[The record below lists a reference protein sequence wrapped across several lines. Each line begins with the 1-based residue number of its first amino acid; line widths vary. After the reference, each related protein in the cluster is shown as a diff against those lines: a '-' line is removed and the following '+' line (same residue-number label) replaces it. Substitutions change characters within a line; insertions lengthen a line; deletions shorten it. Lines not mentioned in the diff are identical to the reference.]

1 MVRSCL
7 LVMLAMAVV
16 LPVAAQEDE
25 DVSILL
31 ERARQERRNLE
42 EQIAREEQRLTR
54 IEAELVQLRRQR
66 AIMASA
72 QSAFELG
79 EQLYTSGSIVWAR
92 DAFKSVVES
101 FPDSRYYD
109 RSLFRLELIE
119 FQLQSFDQ
127 ALEYGTRLRE
137 ESPGFEH
144 LDLSLIVSAL
154 CHHNLGQFE
163 RSRQMLDDVSPG
175 SDYAK
180 LGRYLKAVGYVEE
193 GNIDMARQVLID
205 LIENAGFSKKE
216 TDLADRARIAL
227 AQLLV
232 EEEGRYEEALEYYD
246 KISPFSSYYDVAML
260 GKVWTLMRQESYQD
274 AYNLA
279 ERVLEEVPGSDLRSE
294 FELAMANCALGAE
307 DLDIAIHKYE
317 RLLRENLSGE
327 DYYDILLSGGSSPNE
342 QYEAERERLERIRLG
357 LAELKEEAYTQGDL
371 ELVELIEEEEA
382 QLRQL
387 FVEMSNLESELAMP
401 VDIDQESLRRELNVL
416 ISRSRESTKALAV
429 SVDEVERIAESR
441 GSSQDLQRLQ
451 RLEEEVNRI
460 HLALQD
466 LASQFESGL
475 TQEHDWVQETN
486 YGIAIAKYM
495 ERELKRDS
503 LAYLGRMYAQR
514 IDEAYTQKDTT
525 MAEILIQQRQEE
537 SRALQ
542 ARIQQA
548 ALESAT
554 YFEEYM
560 ASFPDSRFI
569 PDVLVRLAQLYYDI
583 DKANYLDRL
592 DQAEG
597 YVPEDYSRSVE
608 LYQRVL
614 TNYPGSEVEDVALYS
629 LGYCLS
635 VMGDPT
641 EAVSKYKTLL
651 ERWPNSELAPETYIR
666 TGDYYFDSFE
676 FDSARAYYRHVLD
689 YPGMDP
695 DHFQLGVY
703 KLAWTEYM
711 LNNYLKS
718 AATFGYL
725 IKDSQLMDSL
735 GVSRRG
741 GAMVD
746 EAVEY
751 IAHDFM
757 EQKKGPPVSMA
768 TSFLDDFGDREV
780 SFEVLKHM
788 ADFYREQGYWS
799 DAIDSY
805 EALLNRHPN
814 HQRAPF
820 FQARIAVCY
829 EGMGDHEQAAVAR
842 EALVDEYGEQSE
854 WAQEVGEEASMAAI
868 DSLRGSSLE
877 QAIAFYHNQAV
888 EMAKESPAQARPYYE
903 SLTDRI
909 EIYLQEYG
917 DSRSTYDFRFLL
929 GDAYYA
935 LGNYVEAGDTYM
947 AVARDSISSQRRED
961 AANNAW
967 SSYFIAYDEQP
978 GIDSAEVRQ
987 KQIEATNFYV
997 ESFPQGENAPQFLF
1011 GVAGNLYNAKKYN
1024 QARELYTTVYNQ
1036 YPNCDYAARSA
1047 RFIAAAYEAE
1057 EMYSDAEEWY
1067 SRASETAART
1077 GEDLGEDVELL
1088 AATAAYRDASS
1099 LAESEDTS
1107 SLIAAAQR
1115 YEESARNHPE
1125 SEIAP
1130 NALYD
1135 AGETF
1140 GKAGAIEDAIRVF
1153 RDLAQL
1159 YPESELAPKGM
1170 LRAAYMARELGRN
1183 EMAGD
1188 TYLEAY
1194 SMFPNYQD
1202 MGRALYSAAVAYEE
1216 AERMDLAVNVY
1227 DRIISERT
1235 GSADMMVHVYGRYGK
1250 HLYDMGS
1257 FSRARNMFQDC
1268 IEVYDQHRSGDP
1280 FFPAQSAFYLGE
1292 MAYEDYDALEV
1303 TTETAQR
1310 KTQLM
1315 QEAERWYGKAL
1326 EYRNDVY
1333 FMAACVRAGELYED
1347 FANAIAFMDPPA
1359 EIADDPNAVDE
1370 FYNSLY
1376 SRFYEP
1382 KMQQA
1387 QQVYRTA
1394 LEKAV
1399 SSGIDNE
1406 WVEKAAEHLDLIA
1419 PGMPAEIGYVS
1430 ETEEAAPT
1438 TGEPTEGAPEEG
1450 EETEEGFEAAEE
1462 PETEQPPSEE
1472 EEEEPEQVGEEVE
1485 EQPSEYEEEEGEGG
1499 GCFLW
1504 PF

>member
-1 MVRSCL
+1 MNRSFL
-7 LVMLAMAVV
+7 LVLLTLSIALPALAQ
-16 LPVAAQEDE
+16 PREEEE
-25 DVSILL
+25 DVSVLL
-31 ERARQERRNLE
+31 ERARQERHSLE
-42 EQIAREEQRLTR
+42 EQIAREEERLAR
-54 IEAELVQLRRQR
+54 IEGELVQLRRQR

-72 QSAFELG
+72 ESAFELG

-92 DAFKSVVES
+92 DAFRSVLEN
-101 FPDSRYYD
+101 FPQSRYYD
-109 RSLFRLELIE
+109 KSLFRLELIE
-119 FQLQSFDQ
+119 FQLQSYEQ
-127 ALEYGTRLRE
+127 ALEYGNRLRDE
-137 ESPGFEH
+137 FPGFEH
-144 LDLSLIVSAL
+144 MDLSLIISAL
-154 CHHNLGQFE
+154 SHHNLGQFE
-163 RSRQMLDDVSPG
+163 QSRRVLDAIPPQSE
-175 SDYAK
+175 YEK

-193 GNIDMARQVLID
+193 DNIDMARQVLID

-232 EEEGRYEEALEYYD
+232 EEEGRYEEAIEYYD
-246 KISPFSSYYDVAML
+246 RISPFSSYYDVAML
-260 GKVWTLMRQESYQD
+260 GKVWALMRQESYQD

-279 ERVLEEVPGSDLRSE
+279 DRVLEEVPGSDLRSE

-307 DLDIAIHKYE
+307 DLDIAIRKYE
-317 RLLRENLSGE
+317 RLLRENLSSE
-327 DYYDILLSGGSSPNE
+327 DYYDVLLSDAGAPDE
-342 QYEAERERLERIRLG
+342 QYRAERERLERIRLG

-371 ELVELIEEEEA
+371 EMVELIEQEEA

-387 FVEMSNLESELAMP
+387 FVEMSNLESELAIP
-401 VDIDQESLRRELNVL
+401 VDMDQEDLRRELNAL
-416 ISRSRESTKALAV
+416 ISRSRESTEALAV
-429 SVDEVERIAESR
+429 SVEEVERIAETR
-441 GSSQDLQRLQ
+441 GSSQDVHRLQ

-486 YGIAIAKYM
+486 YGIAIAMYM

-503 LAYLGRMYAQR
+503 LAYLGRLYARR
-514 IDEAYTQKDTT
+514 IDEAYTQKDTVL
-525 MAEILIQQRQEE
+525 AETLIQQRQEE

-542 ARIQQA
+542 ARIQRA

-614 TNYPGSEVEDVALYS
+614 TNYPGCEVEDVALYS

-651 ERWPNSELAPETYIR
+651 ERYPDSDLAPETYIR

-676 FDSARAYYRHVLD
+676 FDSAHAYYKHVLD

-695 DHFQLGVY
+695 DHFELGVY

-711 LNNYLKS
+711 LNNYLRS

-735 GVSRRG
+735 GISRRG

-746 EAVEY
+746 EAMEY

-757 EQKKGPPVSMA
+757 EQKEGPPVRLA
-768 TSFLDDFGDREV
+768 TNFLDEFGDREV
-780 SFEVLKHM
+780 SFSVLKHM
-788 ADFYREQGYWS
+788 ADFYREQGYWA

-805 EALLNRHPN
+805 GALLNRHPH

-820 FQARIAVCY
+820 FQAHVAACY

-842 EALVDEYGEQSE
+842 EALVDEYGDQSDWAEQ
-854 WAQEVGEEASMAAI
+854 VGEEVSMAAI
-868 DSLRGSSLE
+868 DSLRGTSLE

-888 EMAKESPAQARPYYE
+888 EIAKESPAQARPYYE

-909 EIYLQEYG
+909 EIFLRDYG
-917 DSRSTYDFRFLL
+917 DSRSSYDFRFLL

-935 LGNYVEAGDTYM
+935 LGSYIEAGDTYM
-947 AVARDSISSQRRED
+947 AVARDSISSQRKED

-967 SSYFIAYDEQP
+967 SSYFIAYSEQP

-987 KQIEATNFYV
+987 KQIDATNFYIDN
-997 ESFPQGENAPQFLF
+997 FPQGENAPQFLF
-1011 GVAGNLYNAKKYN
+1011 GVAGNLYNAKNYT
-1024 QARELYTTVYNQ
+1024 QARDLYMEIYNQ
-1036 YPNCDYAARSA
+1036 YPNCRYAARSA
-1047 RFIAAAYEAE
+1047 RLIAAAFEAE
-1057 EMYSDAEEWY
+1057 EMYGEAEDWY
-1067 SRASETAART
+1067 SRASQTAART
-1077 GEDLGEDVELL
+1077 GEDLGEDVDLL

-1099 LAESEDTS
+1099 LAESEDTA

-1115 YEESARNHPE
+1115 YEESARSHPE
-1125 SEIAP
+1125 SQIAP

-1153 RDLAQL
+1153 RDLARL
-1159 YPESELAPKGM
+1159 YPESDLAPKGM
-1170 LRAAYMARELGRN
+1170 LRAAYLARELGRN

-1194 SMFPNYQD
+1194 SMFPGYQD
-1202 MGRALYSAAVAYEE
+1202 MQRALYSAAVAYEE
-1216 AERMDLAVNVY
+1216 ADRMDLAVNVY
-1227 DRIISERT
+1227 DRIISEQAGT
-1235 GSADMMVHVYGRYGK
+1235 ADMMVHVYGRYGK

-1268 IEVYDQHRSGDP
+1268 IEVYDQYRSGDP
-1280 FFPAQSAFYLGE
+1280 FFPAQSAFHLGE
-1292 MAYEDYDALEV
+1292 MAYEDYDALQV
-1303 TTETAQR
+1303 STETAQR
-1310 KTQLM
+1310 KTQMM

-1359 EIADDPNAVDE
+1359 EIADDPNAVDQ

-1376 SRFYEP
+1376 TQFYEP

-1406 WVEKAAEHLDLIA
+1406 WVEQAAEHLELLA

-1430 ETEEAAPT
+1430 GAEETAEA
-1438 TGEPTEGAPEEG
+1438 TGEPVEGPPEEGFEEG
-1450 EETEEGFEAAEE
+1450 EE
-1462 PETEQPPSEE
+1462 PEVEQPPSEE
-1472 EEEEPEQVGEEVE
+1472 SGQLEEEPEQ
-1485 EQPSEYEEEEGEGG
+1485 QPSMYEEEEGGG